1 MMGVGWGGGE
11 SFLGD
16 SLVNL
21 AKSLRKRPTDAEKR
35 LWRHLKSKQINGL
48 KFRRQEPIGPYFVD
62 FCCRE
67 KRLVLELDGM
77 SHEDKAEY
85 DRRRQGWLE
94 REGYQVVRVMNS
106 DVDDLDAVARLIARE
121 AGLEWNA

>member
-48 KFRRQEPIGPYFVD
+48 KFRRQEPIGTYIVD
-62 FCCRE
+62 FVCFE
-67 KRLVLELDGM
+67 KRLIIELDGGQHA
-77 SHEDKAEY
+77 SQQAQD
-85 DRRRQGWLE
+85 QE
-94 REGYQVVRVMNS
+94 RESWFMSQGFITLRFWNNEVLANIEGV
-106 DVDDLDAVARLIARE
+106 
-121 AGLEWNA
+121 LEVIRRTC